1 MEPKKQTILIVDD
14 EPENIEILS
23 ELLGPEYEVFFAVN
37 GREALEVA
45 ADQVPDIILLDILL
59 TPEMDG
65 YEVCSRLKKDP
76 KTMAIPVIFIT
87 AMDREEDETRG
98 LEAGAMDYITK
109 PISPPIV
116 RARVRNHLELKRYHD
131 ILENLS
137 VTDGLTG
144 IANRRRFD
152 QFLEREWRRAIRSHS
167 PLSLILM
174 DIDLF
179 KAFNDHYGHLAG
191 DDCLRTLAQGL
202 NEVIQRPAD
211 LLARYGGE
219 EFACILPETDTQ
231 GATAVAE
238 KIHRKI
244 DDLNIAF
251 PSPIS
256 GNHITVSMG
265 LATLIPLKRQS
276 SADLI
281 RFADELLYEAK
292 GQGRNRIITR
302 SYGGRS

>member
-1 MEPKKQTILIVDD
+1 MEPKKQAILIVDD

-23 ELLGPEYEVFFAVN
+23 ELLGPECEVFFALT
-37 GREALEVA
+37 GQEALEIA
-45 ADQVPDIILLDILL
+45 ADQAPDLILLDVLL

-65 YEVCSRLKKDP
+65 YEVCSRLKRDP
-76 KTMAIPVIFIT
+76 KTMAIPIIFIT
-87 AMDREEDETRG
+87 AMDREEDETKG

-167 PLSLILM
+167 SLSLILM

-219 EFACILPETDTQ
+219 EFACILPETDAQ
-231 GATAVAE
+231 GATGVAE

-244 DDLNIAF
+244 DSLNIAF
-251 PSPIS
+251 PSPTS

-292 GQGRNRIITR
+292 RLGRNRIITR

>member
-23 ELLGPEYEVFFAVN
+23 ELLGSECELFFALN
-37 GREALEVA
+37 GLEALEIAV
-45 ADQVPDIILLDILL
+45 DQAPDLILLDVLL

-152 QFLEREWRRAIRSHS
+152 QFLEREWRRAIRSRS
-167 PLSLILM
+167 PLSLIFM

-179 KAFNDHYGHLAG
+179 KTFNDHYGHLAG
-191 DDCLRTLAQGL
+191 DDCLRKLAQGL

-219 EFACILPETDTQ
+219 EFACVLPETDTQ
-231 GATAVAE
+231 GAIAVAD
-238 KIHRKI
+238 KIRQKI
-244 DDLNIAF
+244 DNLNITF
-251 PSPIS
+251 TSPIS
-256 GNHITVSMG
+256 GDHITVSMG
-265 LATLIPLKRQS
+265 LATLIPLKAQS

-281 RFADELLYEAK
+281 RLADELLYEAK
-292 GQGRNRIITR
+292 KLGRNRVVSQ
-302 SYGGRS
+302 SYGGPS

>member
-1 MEPKKQTILIVDD
+1 
-14 EPENIEILS
+14 
-23 ELLGPEYEVFFAVN
+23 
-37 GREALEVA
+37 
-45 ADQVPDIILLDILL
+45 
-59 TPEMDG
+59 
-65 YEVCSRLKKDP
+65 
-76 KTMAIPVIFIT
+76 MAIPVIFIT

-152 QFLEREWRRAIRSHS
+152 QFLEREWRRAIRSRS
-167 PLSLILM
+167 PLSLIFM

-191 DDCLRTLAQGL
+191 DDCLRKLAQGL

-219 EFACILPETDTQ
+219 EFACVLPETDTQ
-231 GATAVAE
+231 GAIAVAD
-238 KIHRKI
+238 KIRQKI
-244 DDLNIAF
+244 DNLNITF
-251 PSPIS
+251 TSPTS
-256 GNHITVSMG
+256 GDHITVSMG
-265 LATLIPLKRQS
+265 LATLIPLKAQS

-281 RFADELLYEAK
+281 RLADELLYEAK
-292 GQGRNRIITR
+292 KLGRNRVVSQSCR
-302 SYGGRS
+302 GPS